1 MGLIGFVLM
10 VVKRLSFGTVNL
22 QAFWFPAPFY
32 DFWKAKL
39 KIDLV
44 QINGCKICTTATQ
57 GDAYMKFCTEAMLN
71 FWTLGFYGRCCSK
84 RTNYGRWL
92 DRHLL
97 WQGTPPKGYNNREA
111 PPLELHG
118 PVSVRRS
125 RTLYL
130 RSWQSSASLTRSTA
144 SARRSRSSS

>member
-44 QINGCKICTTATQ
+44 QIDGCKICTTATQ

-111 PPLELHG
+111 PPLELHSG
-118 PVSVRRS
+118 P
-125 RTLYL
+125 
-130 RSWQSSASLTRSTA
+130 SASAAVAPCICAPGRVPHL
-144 SARRSRSSS
+144 

>member
-1 MGLIGFVLM
+1 M

-44 QINGCKICTTATQ
+44 QIDGCKICTTATQ

-84 RTNYGRWL
+84 LRPLARPAPAVAG
-92 DRHLL
+92 HAA
-97 WQGTPPKGYNNREA
+97 QGLQQP
-111 PPLELHG
+111 
-118 PVSVRRS
+118 
-125 RTLYL
+125 
-130 RSWQSSASLTRSTA
+130 
-144 SARRSRSSS
+144 